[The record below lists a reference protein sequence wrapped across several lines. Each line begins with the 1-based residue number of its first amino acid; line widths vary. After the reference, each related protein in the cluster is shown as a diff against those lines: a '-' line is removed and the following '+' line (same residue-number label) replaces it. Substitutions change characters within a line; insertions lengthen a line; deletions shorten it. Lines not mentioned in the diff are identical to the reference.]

1 MFGSQRR
8 PSFRLGSGEMNR
20 NEIFGELEGKS
31 LKERCL
37 LFDLF
42 NITYLI
48 IFEGG
53 RGKKYT
59 EPSKEN

>member
-1 MFGSQRR
+1 
-8 PSFRLGSGEMNR
+8 MNR

-31 LKERCL
+31 VKESCL